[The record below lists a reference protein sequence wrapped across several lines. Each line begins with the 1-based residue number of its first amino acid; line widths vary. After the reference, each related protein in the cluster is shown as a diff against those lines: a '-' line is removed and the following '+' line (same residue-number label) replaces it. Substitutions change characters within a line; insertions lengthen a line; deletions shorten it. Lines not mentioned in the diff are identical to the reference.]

1 MKDFLKKHWCICII
15 MVLIPFAVEKFL
27 VLTPVVSRFSNEVWF
42 SFIASYVGAVV
53 TVIVMFVTF
62 DKSDQ
67 ENKKI
72 INKQIKIHQI
82 ELENRRLEKTVNVLL
97 LDGYTFGNENTLCD
111 NLNKYVKDFWDT
123 QYNIYKSP
131 NVYEKDRELFFNIMT
146 LQRKE
151 VDFIKKLEE
160 QMCDPINV
168 SIKDIQQILYELQCM
183 ANNERNKIKNE
194 YEKYIEKTYK
204 EYYT

>member
-1 MKDFLKKHWCICII
+1 
-15 MVLIPFAVEKFL
+15 
-27 VLTPVVSRFSNEVWF
+27 
-42 SFIASYVGAVV
+42 
-53 TVIVMFVTF
+53 
-62 DKSDQ
+62 
-67 ENKKI
+67 
-72 INKQIKIHQI
+72 
-82 ELENRRLEKTVNVLL
+82 
-97 LDGYTFGNENTLCD
+97 
-111 NLNKYVKDFWDT
+111 
-123 QYNIYKSP
+123 
-131 NVYEKDRELFFNIMT
+131 MT